1 MYFLNLEGC
10 DVSFEIS
17 SMSVELVSNQAS
29 IGLQQQQRGDD
40 SQYAAIS
47 LSFAIAP
54 GHYSRYQL
62 LEKTKRL
69 LAEATAY
76 VQAEMVKSA

>member
-1 MYFLNLEGC
+1 VGFQIVGL
-10 DVSFEIS
+10 
-17 SMSVELVSNQAS
+17 SVELVGNQAS
-29 IGLQQQQRGDD
+29 VALQQQGDD
-40 SQYAAIS
+40 GQFAAVS

-54 GHYSRYQL
+54 GHYSKYQV